1 MSFSPY
7 NVPAQNHHIELE
19 VKRSK
24 FIAFVKPTATTQA
37 ADLYVKELREAHPQA
52 NHVCW
57 AYIVGPPTSTL
68 RSMSDD
74 GEPSGTAGM
83 PMLKVLEHSGL
94 GDITVAVVRY
104 FGGTKLGTGGL
115 QRAYSDAV
123 SQVLKELLTEEKVDR
138 VKVLLSFDY
147 AFEGAIK
154 NALTNFN
161 CDKTSFDYA
170 EQVSLVS
177 FVPSE
182 QLSAFSAD
190 MTNICAGKISLTVL
204 KET

>member
-1 MSFSPY
+1 MAFTPY
-7 NVPAQNHHIELE
+7 FTPIQEHVVELE

-24 FIAFVKPTATTQA
+24 FLTFARPTDTTTA
-37 ADLYVKELREAHPQA
+37 ASSFIKELREAHPQA

-57 AYIVGPPTSTL
+57 AYIIGSPDSTL

-123 SQVLKELLTEEKVDR
+123 AQVLTRLDTQEKVDR
-138 VKVLLSFDY
+138 VRIEASFDY
-147 AFEGAIK
+147 ALEGAIK
-154 NALTNFN
+154 NALGDFN
-161 CDKTSFDYA
+161 CDKTEFSYTDR
-170 EQVSLVS
+170 VTLVS
-177 FVPSE
+177 FVPRGE
-182 QLSAFSAD
+182 LPTIRE
-190 MTNICAGKISLTVL
+190 MLTNICAGKLTLYIS
-204 KET
+204 KDS